1 MRKTSIK
8 YFSIAILC
16 LLAAYGSVLTVH
28 AQATGVKGKVR
39 NLRGDGV
46 SGATVSARQNGQDIK
61 STKSGAKGD
70 FILDGL
76 EAGIYNIAV
85 EARSYSSGV
94 LYEVEVKKGKIRDLG
109 ERLILAGDKGTQVIV
124 IGSVFYKSGH
134 IAMGAKV
141 EIQRVN
147 ADGSVKKMG
156 EVYSNSEGEFSF
168 RQPEG
173 PAKFR
178 IKATLQKGSGSKDLD
193 VDSAAIYRLAISLDI
208 NRDDK

>member
-1 MRKTSIK
+1 MHKISIK
-8 YFSIAILC
+8 YFSIAVLC
-16 LLAAYGSVLTVH
+16 LLTAYGSLLTVH
-28 AQATGVKGKVR
+28 AQGTGVKGKVR
-39 NLRGDGV
+39 NLRGDGE
-46 SGATVSARQNGQDIK
+46 
-61 STKSGAKGD
+61 
-70 FILDGL
+70 FLLDGL
-76 EAGIYNIAV
+76 EAGFYNIAV

-109 ERLILAGDKGTQVIV
+109 ERLKLAGDKGTQVIV

-134 IAMGAKV
+134 SATGAKV

-147 ADGSVKKMG
+147 ADGSVKKIG
-156 EVYSNSEGEFSF
+156 EVYSNGEGEFSF

-178 IKATLQKGSGSKDLD
+178 FKATLQKGSGSKDLD

-208 NRDDK
+208 DRDDK